1 MIKNYED
8 YIYYKKMDRK
18 VLGYE
23 NKKIIMPFTAHI
35 LKFEILLR
43 RLEYIENCLLK
54 QVGIKTFFFKIY
66 YYINLILFRELS
78 IRLGFTIPTNVFGP
92 GLYIAH
98 YGTIVVN
105 RHCKIG
111 ENCWIYPGVNI
122 GANTKGPE
130 DVPILGDNV
139 YIGPGAKLFGKIE
152 IGNNIS
158 IGANAVVTKSF
169 PVSNVTLAGVPAKII
184 KDYNAN
190 EKVMMNKKSFN

>member
-1 MIKNYED
+1 MIKNYAD
-8 YIYYKKMDRK
+8 YLYYKKRDRK
-18 VLGYE
+18 ALGYE
-23 NKKIIMPFTAHI
+23 EKKYIMPFTAHV
-35 LKFEILLR
+35 LKFEIRLR

-54 QVGIKTFFFKIY
+54 GGKLKSLFFKPY
-66 YYINLILFRELS
+66 YYLNLILFRELS

-111 ENCWIYPGVNI
+111 ENCWLYPGANI
-122 GANTKGPE
+122 GANTGGPE
-130 DVPILGDNV
+130 DVPTIGDNV

-152 IGNNIS
+152 IGNNVS

-169 PVSNVTLAGVPAKII
+169 PMSNITIAGVPAKVI
-184 KDYNAN
+184 KNCNAN
-190 EKVMMNKKSFN
+190 EDVMMMNRE